1 MIAEY
6 LIPKTNKWYMIGL
19 KLQLSISDLEKIVVD
34 NCDEDIRIIKVL
46 EKWRR
51 NGDPSFSWNT
61 IRDVLISSLVQENVL
76 AREIEEKYIN

>member
-1 MIAEY
+1 
-6 LIPKTNKWYMIGL
+6 MIGL

>member
-1 MIAEY
+1 
-6 LIPKTNKWYMIGL
+6 MIGL
-19 KLQLSISDLEKIVVD
+19 KLQLSINDLEKIIVD
-34 NCDEDIRIIKVL
+34 NDNEDTRFLKVL
-46 EKWRR
+46 EKWSR